1 MILYEDKEILVCRKP
16 AGIAVQSAR
25 IGEKDLVSIL
35 NNHLAEQ
42 ANMRETSGNDAK
54 KKKASGGAGFEPI
67 RVVHRL
73 DQPVEGVLVFAKTK
87 KAAAGLS
94 KQVTDGTMKKTYHAV
109 CCVTGEGQKWLEDA
123 AETVETAGSDA
134 QARQRDKAEAEIN
147 ESDSMEKE
155 REEGRWHTLTD
166 YLVKDA
172 GTNTSSVTEKG
183 RKEAKEARLSF
194 RIAARLSDLVLAE
207 IELDTGRHHQ
217 IRVQMAHAGLPL
229 YGDVKYNAAWRQYVT
244 DGAAHRIADKE
255 AVEETGKTESD
266 GCSKVER
273 KILESGSSG
282 RPGKMEP
289 ALCASRLE
297 FVHPTTGKKMAF
309 ETKPERE
316 IFRVFDR

>member
-1 MILYEDKEILVCRKP
+1 MILYEDKEILVCRKSS
-16 AGIAVQSAR
+16 GIAVQSAR
-25 IGEKDLVSIL
+25 FGEKDLVSIL

-42 ANMRETSGNDAK
+42 AKMHEASGNGAK

-94 KQVTDGTMKKTYHAV
+94 KQVTDGTMKKTYQAV
-109 CCVTGEGQKWLEDA
+109 CCVTEEGRKWLEDS
-123 AETVETAGSDA
+123 AE
-134 QARQRDKAEAEIN
+134 
-147 ESDSMEKE
+147 
-155 REEGRWHTLTD
+155 WYTLTD

-172 GTNTSSVTEKG
+172 RINTSSVTEKG

-194 RIAARLSDLVLAE
+194 RIAACLGDLALAE

-217 IRVQMAHAGLPL
+217 IRVQMAYAGLPL

-244 DGAAHRIADKE
+244 DGATHRIADKE
-255 AVEETGKTESD
+255 AVEAAGKTESD
-266 GCSKVER
+266 GCSNVSGKVER
-273 KILESGSSG
+273 KSSESRSSG
-282 RPGKMEP
+282 RPGKMEL
-289 ALCASRLE
+289 ALCAARLE
-297 FVHPTTGKKMAF
+297 FVHPTTKKRMVF

-316 IFRVFDR
+316 IFKDFCF

>member
-1 MILYEDKEILVCRKP
+1 MILYEDKEILVCRKA

-25 IGEKDLVSIL
+25 LGEKDLVSIL

-42 ANMRETSGNDAK
+42 AKLCGTSRNGAK
-54 KKKASGGAGFEPI
+54 KKAAGGTGFEPI

-94 KQVTDGTMKKTYHAV
+94 KQVTDGTMKKTYQAV
-109 CCVTGEGQKWLEDA
+109 CCVTEKGRKWMEDS
-123 AETVETAGSDA
+123 AEW
-134 QARQRDKAEAEIN
+134 N
-147 ESDSMEKE
+147 
-155 REEGRWHTLTD
+155 TLTD

-172 GTNTSSVTEKG
+172 RTNTSSVTEKG

-194 RIAARLSDLVLAE
+194 RIVVRCRDLALAE
-207 IELDTGRHHQ
+207 IVLDTGRHHQ

-229 YGDVKYNAAWRQYVT
+229 YGDVKYNTAWRQYVGN
-244 DGAAHRIADKE
+244 GAAGCAADKMDVE
-255 AVEETGKTESD
+255 ASGKTESD
-266 GCSKVER
+266 VCSKVSGRVER
-273 KILESGSSG
+273 KSSESRSSG

-297 FVHPTTGKKMAF
+297 FVHPVTGKRMTF
-309 ETKPERE
+309 ETKPERD
-316 IFRVFDR
+316 IFKDFCFKDKE